1 MFLRNVDL
9 ISPRITL
16 YYNKNLRHIN
26 HISGAISLLIYS
38 SILGISIY
46 FLYLLLNRKEP
57 TAYFFKKFEHD
68 IGKFS
73 LNASSI
79 FHFYTVGKTNIDY
92 NSINIIGI
100 TEYISRYKNDNNI
113 SNMEHWLYGQCDETD
128 IEGINKNIINQNDFL
143 RAACIK
149 YKWNIEEQKYYSK
162 QDGKD
167 KFYYPALNHGASNQN
182 NFYYGTIIEKCRNT
196 TMNKL
201 GFSCKDSKSISEYVL
216 NATGLAVTLI
226 DNYVDVSNYSN
237 PIVTFLYTITNGM
250 VESTFTSNQLNF
262 NPLEVKTHNGF
273 MFENTERIR
282 SFMFEQNAKQNIET
296 EESGILCAFYYW
308 MQNRVQVYE
317 RSYKKIQD
325 TCASIG
331 GMTKIILIAGEALN
345 FILSQFTIYI
355 DSSTIFNKILR
366 QETLNNNS
374 NTEIKTNKNWLKP
387 LQLHLEESL
396 QPFPEITRDH
406 HIKINN
412 NTGIKTLLNNPILHS
427 KTRGEINLDMRKTS
441 PKEEL
446 VNNNKEI
453 ICNHINN
460 PLYKKVKTFDTRI
473 NICYFIMISI
483 CPRMNK
489 HQKAS
494 KGIAYILNFRKLV
507 LSEEFLFSLYISS
520 KYFKSQTTTSNIN
533 SSNIVKTHLGLKIK
547 KQEDEGN
554 NTHFGNVKSKISG
567 IL

>member
-1 MFLRNVDL
+1 MFLRNVDF

-38 SILGISIY
+38 FILGISFY

-68 IGKFS
+68 VGKYP
-73 LNASSI
+73 LNASAI
-79 FHFYTVGKTNIDY
+79 FHFYTVGKTNVDY

-100 TEYISRYKNDNNI
+100 TEYISTYKNDNNI

-128 IEGINKNIINQNDFL
+128 IEDINTNIINKNDLL

-162 QDGKD
+162 QDGND

-201 GFSCKDSKSISEYVL
+201 GFSCKDNKSISEYIL

-262 NPLEVKTHNGF
+262 NPVEVKTHNGF

-282 SFMFEQNAKQNIET
+282 SFMFDQNAKQNIET

-308 MQNRVQVYE
+308 MQNRVQIYE

-331 GMTKIILIAGEALN
+331 GMTKLFLIVGELLN
-345 FILSQFTIYI
+345 FILNQFSIYI
-355 DSSTIFNKILR
+355 DSSKIFNKIIK
-366 QETLNNNS
+366 QETFDNNFNKDV
-374 NTEIKTNKNWLKP
+374 KTNKNWLKP

-396 QPFPEITRDH
+396 QPFPEITGDH

-412 NTGIKTLLNNPILHS
+412 NNGIKTFLNNPISHI
-427 KTRGEINLDMRKTS
+427 KTKGEINLDIKKTS
-441 PKEEL
+441 TKEEL
-446 VNNNKEI
+446 VNNKEI
-453 ICNHINN
+453 ICSRINN
-460 PLYKKVKTFDTRI
+460 PLYKKVKNFDTRI
-473 NICYFIMISI
+473 NVFYFIMISI
-483 CPRMNK
+483 CTKMNRQ
-489 HQKAS
+489 HKAS
-494 KGIAYILNFRKLV
+494 KGIAYILNFRKMV
-507 LSEEFLFSLYISS
+507 LSEEFLFSLYIGS

-533 SSNIVKTHLGLKIK
+533 GSNIVRTQLGLKIK
-547 KQEDEGN
+547 KQEDESN
-554 NTHFGNVKSKISG
+554 NNFVNLKSKISG
-567 IL
+567 IM